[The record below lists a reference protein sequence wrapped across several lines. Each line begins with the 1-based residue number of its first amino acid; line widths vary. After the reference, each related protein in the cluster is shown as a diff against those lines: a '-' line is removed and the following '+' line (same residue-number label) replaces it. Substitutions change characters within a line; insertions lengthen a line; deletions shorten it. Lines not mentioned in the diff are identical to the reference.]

1 MLGRQSRKKRKDR
14 SRNSSSWSHLGCLI
28 RLVKNFLFD
37 YDGVAALT
45 LLHYPR
51 MSDASANPSSATASP
66 FLSELQAT
74 LDREIP
80 MSAQMGIRV
89 HDGGADGL
97 VMRLPLSPN
106 RNHQQT
112 AFAGSLNALCTI
124 AGWGSVYLLLRELD
138 RRGNI
143 VIRRSTIKYQE
154 PVTSS
159 EIYARCQPVS
169 PVARQYFLEM
179 LDDKGQAKLDLTV
192 EIAGAEGPAVSFNGS
207 YVVLPAGG
215 ENTLLR
221 GYTSE

>member
-1 MLGRQSRKKRKDR
+1 MHDL
-14 SRNSSSWSHLGCLI
+14 
-28 RLVKNFLFD
+28 
-37 YDGVAALT
+37 
-45 LLHYPR
+45 P
-51 MSDASANPSSATASP
+51 ANPTTSATISP
-66 FLSELQAT
+66 LLSELQAT

-97 VMRLPLSPN
+97 VMRLPLTPN

-124 AGWGSVYLLLRELD
+124 TGWGSVFLLLRELG

-159 EIYARCQPVS
+159 EIYARCQTITPS
-169 PVARQYFLEM
+169 ARQYFLEM

-192 EIAGAEGPAVSFNGS
+192 EVAGRDGPAVSFQGS
-207 YVVLPAGG
+207 YVVLPQGG
-215 ENTLLR
+215 QI
-221 GYTSE
+221 